1 MGLVGV
7 STRSA
12 ADRRFVVA
20 GWALTA
26 AAAALGIVLVGSIG
40 TMLAFLPAAGG
51 FVGCLVG
58 TTGTRPGGLGGRR
71 VLVGAAAGT
80 ALGAAAVA
88 IVLGLFAIA
97 LGG

>member
-1 MGLVGV
+1 MGLVSV

-20 GWALTA
+20 GWLLTA
-26 AAAALGIVLVGSIG
+26 AAVVLGTVLVGSIG
-40 TMLAFLPAAGG
+40 TLLAFLPAAGG

-58 TTGTRPGGLGGRR
+58 AAGPRPGGLGGRR
-71 VLVGAAAGT
+71 VLVGATVGLT
-80 ALGAAAVA
+80 LGAAAVA
-88 IVLGLFAIA
+88 VVLGLFAIA

>member
-1 MGLVGV
+1 MGWVSV

-26 AAAALGIVLVGSIG
+26 VAAVLGLVLVGSIG
-40 TMLAFLPAAGG
+40 TLLAFLPAAGG
-51 FVGCLVG
+51 FVGCVVG
-58 TTGTRPGGLGGRR
+58 TAGARPGGLGGRR
-71 VLVGAAAGT
+71 VLVGAVTGT
-80 ALGAAAVA
+80 ALGAAAVGV
-88 IVLGLFAIA
+88 VLGLFAIA